1 MVKKSRKFRNIC
13 AVASDAEV
21 GVAVGKAETRDRS
34 ISLVAP
40 STSVCSRKGKK
51 WNRGNRK
58 GCDLDAS
65 PEPLPGKADM
75 QQREIGKSK
84 RKRKRGKQSNE
95 VVGQKVIPTIQDSPT
110 KANALSNA
118 PCKAGGGSHS
128 RKRKSA
134 ASISGNES
142 AKKRKMAKPV
152 EAASSDSEP
161 ELIHADWELAD
172 DSSVEE
178 NFGTEKNDGNE
189 SDEED
194 LDSSEED
201 IDEEVPDLSNVS
213 SSSSSSDDG
222 DESND
227 SEVEEEPI
235 NDISATELKKV
246 AGNSTSEE
254 LEKKNKESK
263 NLGNRGKAIKFS
275 LSDKAAIFREMEK
288 RAAELNS
295 RCLYLAPIP
304 SNCTFDMLK
313 KFIPTM
319 TTCRFFTKPKSA
331 KLRTYAFVEFVDAE
345 TAAKEKV
352 SISGRLF
359 AGQSVRAELRS
370 CQHAQSDGG
379 KTVEDIDFLR
389 ITVSGLSPLVNL
401 VDLQTLFST
410 ADSIRMPTASNKC
423 NYGSATLYYVS
434 DAVALDAFS
443 QCHNFVLKGNPICVN
458 FAFKQSAKKHSSI
471 ATATLS
477 ETFTPDPVAR
487 VQTEPPPSQRIGKV
501 LIQPMPDSEDE
512 GPEKS
517 MDNFTKN
524 TKRERPRSQ
533 KQVEKSS
540 ENEQPSN
547 KGKLVPCNKVVKK
560 PIKEEVATN
569 GIASSSCILS
579 EMMKK
584 AKQDVEKS
592 EEDKQS
598 NESKNETSGEESSED
613 DVNEDD
619 GDEEDL
625 DGSDDDSDPS
635 SSECESTGNDGS
647 AKKDDT
653 TSVLKDVEHE
663 GDSGD
668 EIDASLL
675 AALRARRACAK
686 ALKAPGAKRNWRA
699 GNSSRKRLGGTVP
712 RMLPVPKKRRKEAF
726 DV

>member
-1 MVKKSRKFRNIC
+1 
-13 AVASDAEV
+13 
-21 GVAVGKAETRDRS
+21 
-34 ISLVAP
+34 
-40 STSVCSRKGKK
+40 
-51 WNRGNRK
+51 
-58 GCDLDAS
+58 
-65 PEPLPGKADM
+65 
-75 QQREIGKSK
+75 
-84 RKRKRGKQSNE
+84 
-95 VVGQKVIPTIQDSPT
+95 
-110 KANALSNA
+110 
-118 PCKAGGGSHS
+118 
-128 RKRKSA
+128 
-134 ASISGNES
+134 
-142 AKKRKMAKPV
+142 MAKPV

-288 RAAELNS
+288 RADLVFESPVCDAVS
-295 RCLYLAPIP
+295 
-304 SNCTFDMLK
+304 S
-313 KFIPTM
+313 
-319 TTCRFFTKPKSA
+319 
-331 KLRTYAFVEFVDAE
+331 YAFVEFVDAE